1 MQWLGKS
8 TRLWP
13 LIETRLDNGYLL
25 FEVKEIICENPSN
38 ESKEEFFIGV
48 KKNSYCTFIRGKKY
62 IR

>member
-1 MQWLGKS
+1 MS

-13 LIETRLDNGYLL
+13 LIETRFDSGILL
-25 FEVKEIICENPSN
+25 FEVKEIICENTSS

-48 KKNSYCTFIRGKKY
+48 KKNSYRTFIREKK